1 MACKAEVLRIVGD
14 ERQVYTFMLVYHECI
29 HQVISVERDG
39 SSPDGAY
46 EAALQ
51 QADVVVVDVDVR
63 ENIVQDRTQHV
74 ARTEEFFN
82 TRRVHTF
89 DDGFLAAW
97 ILAVDGSRS
106 CLLDGD
112 GQYLLASFRRCF
124 YLILEKGEL
133 LVQSF
138 FHLFGGDIV

>member
-82 TRRVHTF
+82 TR
-89 DDGFLAAW
+89 
-97 ILAVDGSRS
+97 
-106 CLLDGD
+106 
-112 GQYLLASFRRCF
+112 
-124 YLILEKGEL
+124 
-133 LVQSF
+133 
-138 FHLFGGDIV
+138 